1 MAAEV
6 DYLNKHI
13 VAIISNTPNYS
24 THLPGGVWKG
34 VAPNDITGRHL
45 VFAYAGGQDVLAFS
59 GGYVGAGMEVLLK
72 VIDAS
77 PSDYNANVA
86 FNWVESS
93 LLGSNGSSVSGA
105 YVWLDKLLPF
115 DLPDIQDD
123 ITYQQIGRTFKAF
136 VDPLGL

>member
-6 DYLNKHI
+6 DYINKHI
-13 VAIISNTPNYS
+13 VSIISNAANYA
-24 THLPGGVWKG
+24 TNLPGGVWKA

-45 VFAYAGGQDVLAFS
+45 VFAYAGGQDVLAFG
-59 GGYVGAGMEVLLK
+59 GGYVGAGMEILLK

-77 PSDYNANVA
+77 PSDVNANVA
-86 FNWVESS
+86 FNWVEST
-93 LLGSNGSSVSGA
+93 LLGSNGSAVSGA

-115 DLPDIQDD
+115 ELPIVEDD
-123 ITYQQIGRTFKAF
+123 IIYQQVGRTFKAF